1 MQKPFYIYALV
12 SHRDNRIYVGMS
24 QDVLRR
30 LNEHNKGKVKSTK
43 PFAPWDLF
51 FSEEAGNAIQARA
64 LEKYYKSASGKRKL
78 RAILS
83 NLPPFE

>member
-1 MQKPFYIYALV
+1 
-12 SHRDNRIYVGMS
+12 MS
-24 QDVLRR
+24 QDISRR
-30 LNEHNKGKVKSTK
+30 LNEHNQGKVKSTK
-43 PFAPWDLF
+43 PFAPWKMF
-51 FSEEAGNAIQARA
+51 FSELAGNAMQARA